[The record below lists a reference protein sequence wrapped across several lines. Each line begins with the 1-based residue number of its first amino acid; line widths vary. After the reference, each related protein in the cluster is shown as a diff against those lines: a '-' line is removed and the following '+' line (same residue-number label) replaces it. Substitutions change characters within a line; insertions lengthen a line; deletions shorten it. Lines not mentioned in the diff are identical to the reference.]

1 MMSCMEK
8 EAKIDFTEVPI
19 DRMEMYDL
27 LGAIYLKT
35 CIRFEKVAIRQLIRK
50 SGRPSI
56 CGKYDDIYR
65 AMITSKLLLTEGR
78 TSGTRYKWNMKKHGP
93 VSLFVADMLIREATK
108 EKRQRNNRHARSRYA
123 RGLHQNS
130 RARKNEEK

>member
-1 MMSCMEK
+1 MTEK
-8 EAKIDFTEVPI
+8 QLQYFSNVGPM
-19 DRMEMYDL
+19 DRMEMYEVMAKIYIMTCVHFHRFS
-27 LGAIYLKT
+27 LG
-35 CIRFEKVAIRQLIRK
+35 RFIKEN
-50 SGRPSI
+50 SGPTI
-56 CGKYDDIYR
+56 KGKFLHIAR
-65 AMITSKLLLTEGR
+65 ALVEDRFLLTEGN
-78 TSGTRYKWNMKKHGP
+78 TQAKQYKWNMKKHGP